1 MALLVSVQLWRGH
14 SGPPLRD
21 SSRLLSRGKP
31 AVFKSTDIRLY
42 SGKLEVQCE
51 IANRTSE
58 PWLPENGWAAGYHLF
73 DEPTG
78 TLVVDGPRTPLR
90 LAPSEARTASFEIA
104 LPPEPG
110 QYNIY
115 VSVMQEHVA
124 WFYEQGWPFLL
135 IDILVGDAGNPTLLG
150 WRIADKRSVARKRIV
165 RSFQRAFTLP
175 LQSIWRNRSL
185 IRTLVRRDV
194 LSRYSG
200 SFGGAFWAVLNPL
213 MLMLTYFFVFGLVL
227 QSRFGN
233 DTSRSGYAIYFLA
246 GMLPWL
252 AFSEAVGRSPFIMVE
267 HRSFIKKLVF
277 PVETLPVN
285 LVASGLVTEFFG
297 VILFALAL
305 LLVRGRVPM
314 TVLYLPALLIPQLLL
329 TAGICWF
336 LAALG
341 VFVRD
346 LAQINGYILTVWFFI
361 TPICYAETSL
371 SSLPPFALRLLT
383 KNPLFV
389 LVRGYRSV
397 LIESK
402 SPDWIALAWLTAAS
416 ILIFLLGHAWF
427 YKLRKSFAD
436 LI

>member
-1 MALLVSVQLWRGH
+1 MALRVSAGF
-14 SGPPLRD
+14 
-21 SSRLLSRGKP
+21 KP
-31 AVFKSTDIRLY
+31 GDIGIDG
-42 SGKLEVQCE
+42 GKLKIRFDVV
-51 IANRTSE
+51 NRSSE
-58 PWLPENGWAAGYHLF
+58 TWLPENGWAVGYHLF
-73 DEPTG
+73 DEPTS
-78 TLVVDGPRTPLR
+78 TLVVDGERTPLR
-90 LAPSEARTASFEIA
+90 LGPSESRTVGMEIS

-110 QYNIY
+110 EYNIY
-115 VSVMQEHVA
+115 VSVMREHVA
-124 WFYEQGWPFLL
+124 WYYNEGWPFLL
-135 IDILVGDAGNPTLLG
+135 IEFAVDDAGAATLRG
-150 WRIADKRSVARKRIV
+150 WRIADKRSIALRRTWHSVSRGFV
-165 RSFQRAFTLP
+165 LP
-175 LQSIWRNRSL
+175 LQSIWRNRNL

-267 HRSFIKKLVF
+267 HRGFIKKLVF

-297 VILFALAL
+297 VILFLLAL
-305 LLVRGRVPM
+305 LLVRGRLPM
-314 TVLYLPALLIPQLLL
+314 TVFYLPALVIPQILF
-329 TAGICWF
+329 TAGVCWF

-361 TPICYAETSL
+361 TPICYAETNL
-371 SSLPPFALRLLT
+371 KSLPPAAFGLLT
-383 KNPLFV
+383 KNPIFV
-389 LVRGYRSV
+389 LVRGYRAI
-397 LIESK
+397 LLESQA
-402 SPDWIALAWLTAAS
+402 PDWTAVAWLTAVS
-416 ILIFLLGHAWF
+416 IVVFLLGHAWF
-427 YKLRKSFAD
+427 HKLRKSFAD

>member
-1 MALLVSVQLWRGH
+1 MN
-14 SGPPLRD
+14 
-21 SSRLLSRGKP
+21 
-31 AVFKSTDIRLY
+31 AVFKTCNVRLNAGTLKV
-42 SGKLEVQCE
+42 SCE
-51 IANRTSE
+51 IVNRSSE
-58 PWLPENGWAAGYHLF
+58 TWLPGNGWAAGYHLF

-78 TLVVDGPRTPLR
+78 TLVVDGERTPLR
-90 LAPSEARTASFEIA
+90 LAPSESRSLEIDIA

-110 QYNIY
+110 EYNIY
-115 VSVMQEHVA
+115 VSVMREYVA
-124 WFYEQGWPFLL
+124 WFYNEGWPFLL
-135 IDILVGDAGNPTLLG
+135 VDVLVDDSGEPKLLG
-150 WRIADKRSVARKRIV
+150 WRIADKRSVARRRVKRSIL
-165 RSFQRAFTLP
+165 RAFSLP

-227 QSRFGN
+227 QSRFGS
-233 DTSRSGYAIYFLA
+233 DASRSGYAVYFLA

-267 HRSFIKKLVF
+267 HRAFIKKLVF

-297 VILFALAL
+297 VILFSAAL
-305 LLVRGRVPM
+305 LLARGRLPV
-314 TVLYLPALLIPQLLL
+314 TVLYLPALVIPQILL
-329 TAGICWF
+329 TSGICWF

-346 LAQINGYILTVWFFI
+346 LAQINGYILTVWFFL
-361 TPICYAETSL
+361 TPICYAEASL
-371 SSLPPFALRLLT
+371 NSLPPLALRVLS
-383 KNPLFV
+383 KNPILV
-389 LVRGYRSV
+389 LVRGYRSI
-397 LIESK
+397 LLESK
-402 SPDWIALAWLTAAS
+402 APDWTALTWLTAAS
-416 ILIFLLGHAWF
+416 ILVFLLGHAWF

>member
-1 MALLVSVQLWRGH
+1 MN
-14 SGPPLRD
+14 
-21 SSRLLSRGKP
+21 
-31 AVFKSTDIRLY
+31 AVFKTGRVRLD
-42 SGKLEVQCE
+42 GGRLKVECE
-51 IANRTSE
+51 IVNRSSE
-58 PWLPENGWAAGYHLF
+58 SWLSENGWAAGYHLF

-78 TLVVDGPRTPLR
+78 TLVVDGNRMPLS
-90 LAPSEARTASFEIA
+90 LATSESRKLAIEIA
-104 LPPEPG
+104 LPSEPG
-110 QYNIY
+110 EYNIY
-115 VSVMQEHVA
+115 VSVMREHVA
-124 WFYEQGWPFLL
+124 WFYNEGWPFLL
-135 IDILVGDAGNPTLLG
+135 VDILVDDSGHPKLLG
-150 WRIADKRSVARKRIV
+150 WRIADKRSVARRRMKRSI
-165 RSFQRAFTLP
+165 SRAFSLP
-175 LQSIWRNRSL
+175 LESIWRNRNL

-233 DTSRSGYAIYFLA
+233 DASHSAYAVYFLA

-267 HRSFIKKLVF
+267 HRGFIKKLLF

-285 LVASGLVTEFFG
+285 LVVSGLVTEFFG
-297 VILFALAL
+297 IILFALAL
-305 LLVRGRVPM
+305 LLVRGSVPV
-314 TVLYLPALLIPQLLL
+314 TVLYLPALVIPQILL

-346 LAQINGYILTVWFFI
+346 LAQINGYLLTVWFFL
-361 TPICYAETSL
+361 TPICYPEINL
-371 SSLPPFALRLLT
+371 DKLPPLALHVL
-383 KNPLFV
+383 KMNPIFV

-397 LIESK
+397 LLDSK
-402 SPDWIALAWLTAAS
+402 APDWSALAWLTAAS
-416 ILIFLLGHAWF
+416 ILVFLLGHAWF